1 MTVQQHH
8 YHGATEDAYVKKD
21 YWVKEPST
29 VEHVHKVEQH
39 IHLTKYSG
47 HSETKSHLEVLQEA
61 AVKAAKIY
69 RGQVDIVNTQ
79 NEKRY
84 EMYIRK
90 VAHSR
95 KASMKKREARL
106 VIVDKKIAEFKAK
119 LEDGF

>member
-1 MTVQQHH
+1 MTVQRHH

-29 VEHVHKVEQH
+29 VEHVHTVEKH
-39 IHLTKYSG
+39 IHLAKYHG

-84 EMYIRK
+84 EIYIRK